1 MSFRSQF
8 ISDYVVRNVQIRGQT
23 SISVQRA
30 ILRNYKKIKISYLII
45 FQPIW
50 EVAKELQDI
59 QTYQESNTK
68 DTDNIFNMIILH
80 LPQTFKTFKQ
90 EKKKKKDLF
99 CFLFQENSMVVF
111 LILILVWF
119 FFGTEVYP
127 GKLTTSC
134 NLIKHD

>member
-30 ILRNYKKIKISYLII
+30 ILRNYKKIKISYLVI

-50 EVAKELQDI
+50 EVAKELQDL

-90 EKKKKKDLF
+90 EKKKKGFVLLSLPRK
-99 CFLFQENSMVVF
+99 QHGG
-111 LILILVWF
+111 F
-119 FFGTEVYP
+119 FNFNFGLGFFWHRGLPRETD
-127 GKLTTSC
+127 
-134 NLIKHD
+134 HFM